1 MDYFKYKLIETYINM
16 VLNSRYYNARPEMQ
30 IFFFDK
36 ICKVGLCSVSL
47 STKGSWPEKGSKTP
61 D

>member
-1 MDYFKYKLIETYINM
+1 MPGRKC
-16 VLNSRYYNARPEMQ
+16 NSL
-30 IFFFDK
+30 FDK

-47 STKGSWPEKGSKTP
+47 STKVSWPEKGSKTP